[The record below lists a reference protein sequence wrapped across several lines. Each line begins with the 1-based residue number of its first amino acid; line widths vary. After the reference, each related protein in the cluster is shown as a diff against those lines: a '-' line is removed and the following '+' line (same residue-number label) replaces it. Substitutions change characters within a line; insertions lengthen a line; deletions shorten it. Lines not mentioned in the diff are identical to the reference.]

1 MISATLARLL
11 ERRHLDR
18 IEAGDLMDDVMT
30 GKVSPVALAA
40 LLVALRAKGETVD
53 EIAGFAQSMRRHVVP
68 VVSRRDDLL
77 DTCGTGGDASG
88 TFNISTGAAVVAAA
102 MGIAVAKH
110 GNRAVS
116 SRSGSAD
123 VLEALGVN
131 VDLDPQQ
138 AAELIDT
145 IGLGFLFAP
154 NLHPA
159 MKHAGP
165 VRRELRVRTVFNL
178 LGPLTNPAGARRQLL
193 GVYLP
198 DLCEPVCQVLH
209 QLGSHRA
216 FVVHGAGGLD
226 EVSPCGPTTVAAL
239 QDGRVRTF
247 TFTPEEVGLAPVP
260 VEELQGGTPK
270 DNARLLEK
278 VFQGREGPRTD
289 AVVLNAAFAAVLA
302 DKAGTVAEGAELAR
316 TALAS
321 GAALAKLEELRQ
333 ASRQHLEETNLQEES
348 K

>member
-1 MISATLARLL
+1 MTSEILARLL
-11 ERRHLDR
+11 DGRHLKQD
-18 IEAGDLMDDVMT
+18 EATDLMDAIMS
-30 GKVSPVALAA
+30 GKVSPVSMAA
-40 LLVALRAKGETVD
+40 ILMALRTKGETVD
-53 EIAGFAQSMRRHVVP
+53 EITGFARSMRRHVVP
-68 VVSRRDDLL
+68 VVPRRGDLV

-88 TFNISTGAAVVAAA
+88 TFNISTGAAIVAAA

-131 VDLDPQQ
+131 VDLDPRQ
-138 AAELIDT
+138 AADLIDT
-145 IGLGFLFAP
+145 MGLGFLYAP
-154 NLHPA
+154 KLHPA

-178 LGPLTNPAGARRQLL
+178 LGPLTNPAGADRQLL

-198 DLCEPVCQVLH
+198 ELCEPVCRVLKE
-209 QLGSHRA
+209 LGSQRA

-239 QDGRVRTF
+239 QDGRVHTF
-247 TFTPEEVGLAPVP
+247 TFTPEEAGIQPVGVD
-260 VEELQGGTPK
+260 ELQGGTPR

-278 VFQGREGPRTD
+278 VFQGKEDPRTD
-289 AVVLNAAFAAVLA
+289 AVVLNAGFAAVLA
-302 DKAGTVAEGAELAR
+302 GKAADFGEGVALAR
-316 TALAS
+316 QAVSS
-321 GAALAKLEELRQ
+321 GAAMAKLDELRE
-333 ASRQHLEETNLQEES
+333 ASRRILEEKTS
-348 K
+348 